1 MLTAHIS
8 LSPGVIHGPPRQPGK
23 LWPIDRRTIR
33 GSSPGSA
40 ATAALARYRPAT
52 SPAPSKAANS
62 SLPSALCTEARKLA
76 TPARALKNRPGLGA
90 PVLTRL
96 VTVRPRSRPREQSEP
111 HGPDSPDLFRTGYLR
126 ASGHPGKQQEKIIK
140 ARIGVSQVPFD
151 FAKSPPS
158 GQAQVYHD
166 VRACAAGP
174 DEPLR
179 SLEMG

>member
-1 MLTAHIS
+1 MLKT
-8 LSPGVIHGPPRQPGK
+8 RM
-23 LWPIDRRTIR
+23 
-33 GSSPGSA
+33 
-40 ATAALARYRPAT
+40 
-52 SPAPSKAANS
+52 
-62 SLPSALCTEARKLA
+62 
-76 TPARALKNRPGLGA
+76 LKNRPGLGA

-126 ASGHPGKQQEKIIK
+126 ASGHPGEQQEKIIK
-140 ARIGVSQVPFD
+140 ARIGVSQVPLD